1 MQSLEELRKTI
12 ILSPT
17 EDLQKRRKPH
27 LPSDDNPN
35 YTYGLET
42 KYSVPVGRIIS
53 YHYQREWENMI
64 IEGIYEKK
72 KKEYEEKMKN
82 ASNEQETVV
91 TENTECATSSKPE
104 DQKAEGECS
113 NTENET
119 STQPSDINIS
129 HCHDAEEKMKELE
142 SKGYHPCTCKD

>member
-1 MQSLEELRKTI
+1 MQSLEELRKNI
-12 ILSPT
+12 IVSPT
-17 EDLQKRRKPH
+17 EDLQRRRKPH

-42 KYSVPVGRIIS
+42 KYSVPVGKVIS

-82 ASNEQETVV
+82 AAKEQDSNSTP
-91 TENTECATSSKPE
+91 TEGITECSKDKE
-104 DQKAEGECS
+104 CKETEEEHITECS
-113 NTENET
+113 HK
-119 STQPSDINIS
+119 IIHKC
-129 HCHDAEEKMKELE
+129 HCHDL
-142 SKGYHPCTCKD
+142 STQGLHPCCCNK